1 MKEYH
6 WIIETSGSI
15 EAKNQKEA
23 EHAVNELKKEL
34 INDDPFPT
42 IIEVE
47 EI

>member
-6 WIIETSGSI
+6 WIIETSGYI
-15 EAKNQKEA
+15 LAKNQKQA
-23 EHAVNELKKEL
+23 EHEVNELKKEL